1 MMRAVN
7 FSQYLVNDGRATQM
21 TLILSNDDADKL
33 LTMPECIAVLEEAYA
48 ELAEGRG
55 VSRTRSDCFAPT
67 AREDALYSLKS
78 MDGVVPKFGVGAVR
92 INSDIV
98 TWPKRGNNV
107 RREKIPAAPGNRYV
121 GLVLL
126 FSTETG
132 EPLAIF
138 PDGVMQR
145 MRVGAA
151 NGLGVKYLARQDA
164 TTVAI
169 LGSGW
174 QAGAQL
180 MAVCAVRDIATIRC
194 FSPNAENRD
203 AFARQMS
210 EALGVEIIPVAQ
222 PEEAITGADIVMC
235 ATNSVDHIFFE
246 RWIEPGVHLSSIKIP
261 EIEPNAVKRADRV
274 AVHVHDTKPIHAAT
288 KGIVLPE
295 TGRRPR
301 LGDRRCDRFFQ
312 AADLAGPDRRP
323 RRRPQVRRRGHLL
336 SQQYRARLSIRRRRR
351 AALPQGQGKRR
362 RPRSAD
368 RLVHGRRA
376 SVDGE
381 PTPRR
386 LRSPAGAP
394 GRAVG
399 QRSWV
404 SGTTMCTDKPLRV
417 NERCTSPFNCRSMTM
432 PTSRE
437 PKPRRRGRRAGGP
450 FFSTQSRINV
460 MPRSVRLTDQL
471 RSSCPWAA
479 TSCHA

>member
-1 MMRAVN
+1 MMRAAA
-7 FSQYLVNDGRATQM
+7 FSHDERATQM
-21 TLILSNDDADKL
+21 TLILSNDDAEKL

-67 AREDALYSLKS
+67 SREDALYSLKS
-78 MDGVVPKFGVGAVR
+78 MDGVIPKFGVGAVR

-164 TTVAI
+164 KTVAI

-210 EALGVEIIPVAQ
+210 EPLGVEVIPVAQ

-246 RWIEPGVHLSSIKIP
+246 RWIEPGVHLSSIKSP
-261 EIEPNAVKRADRV
+261 GDRAERRQ
-274 AVHVHDTKPIHAAT
+274 ARRS
-288 KGIVLPE
+288 
-295 TGRRPR
+295 GRRPCSR
-301 LGDRRCDRFFQ
+301 HQADPSRRRKASC
-312 AADLAGPDRRP
+312 
-323 RRRPQVRRRGHLL
+323 RRRPASGRGWATADAIDFSKLPTLPELIVGRAEGRKSDAEVTCFLNNIGLGYQFAAAGALL
-336 SQQYRARLSIRRRRR
+336 YRKAKEAAPDTICRPIGSRKTCIRRR
-351 AALPQGQGKRR
+351 
-362 RPRSAD
+362 
-368 RLVHGRRA
+368 
-376 SVDGE
+376 
-381 PTPRR
+381 
-386 LRSPAGAP
+386 
-394 GRAVG
+394 
-399 QRSWV
+399 
-404 SGTTMCTDKPLRV
+404 
-417 NERCTSPFNCRSMTM
+417 
-432 PTSRE
+432 
-437 PKPRRRGRRAGGP
+437 
-450 FFSTQSRINV
+450 
-460 MPRSVRLTDQL
+460 
-471 RSSCPWAA
+471 
-479 TSCHA
+479 